1 MNERLI
7 KRFVPVILFMTALQ
21 GWTLSIPLFGSIL
34 GPSAASAG
42 VDPAEAATVFL
53 SGYALSF
60 AGWGVLL
67 HRRRRTI
74 GQLLPALTS
83 GCLVLCA
90 ALSLSLLVLDGFAWP
105 AVFGAMGLFAS
116 LPSLSWLYMLTR
128 CVPFAQIGL
137 ALGVNGMLVSFVRY
151 FFHIISD
158 RIPPQAGIAIVSALP
173 LVAVYILLRIRQ
185 ELAGEHAGWDADR
198 DSRQQ
203 PGHFGVNP
211 VPVIVF
217 IFVIFLLGGIMYQ
230 VVEPFMQEFGSHT
243 IYYQSIPYV
252 LAIPLAGWIIDR
264 RGFRLAMALGVVLL
278 GLAYTTFAFSTSFPA
293 AVAGNTLIQ
302 IGFAVLDVFVL
313 YALAAV
319 SSPDRRFLVTGIGL
333 GFYILSIRLGTE
345 LNALVVPYSNGNYIV
360 VYLTALFILLISVL
374 LIHWVSD
381 FEPREIEKRQRL
393 EKLGTYYEEKDA
405 ELREARQVQA
415 GMLRA
420 QWRLPPGIEA
430 AVMTESAKEVGGDFY
445 DLIPLEGR
453 RALFAVGDVTGKGL
467 AAALVM
473 SKMIGLLRSE
483 AYYGHS
489 LTEIVEH
496 MNRMLL
502 REPEEM
508 AMVTLGL
515 ALVDRESSSVTYVSA
530 GHVAPYIVRGGL
542 AEALDTHSLPLGIDE
557 VLRPWSGKV
566 VMEPGDLFVMY
577 TDGVL
582 DLENG
587 GGERFGLDRFEQLL
601 SEAGEGGD
609 PELALKRIVDA
620 FNRFGAV
627 TDDTTLLLIR
637 MNGKSAGTDG
647 G

>member
-1 MNERLI
+1 MMAWRI
-7 KRFVPVILFMTALQ
+7 KRFVPVIMFMTALQ

-42 VDPAEAATVFL
+42 ADPAEAATAFL

-67 HRRRRTI
+67 HLLRRKVGR
-74 GQLLPALTS
+74 LLPALIG

-90 ALSLSLLVLDGFAWP
+90 ALSYSLLVLDGSVWP

-116 LPSLSWLYMLTR
+116 LPSLGWLYMLTGS
-128 CVPFAQIGL
+128 VPFARIGL

-151 FFHIISD
+151 FFHILSD
-158 RIPPQAGIAIVSALP
+158 QIPPQAGLAIVSALP
-173 LVAVYILLRIRQ
+173 LIAGYILVRMHR
-185 ELAGEHAGWDADR
+185 ELAGMQAGPNEER
-198 DSRQQ
+198 DGLQQ
-203 PGHFGVNP
+203 TRHSGVNP

-217 IFVIFLLGGIMYQ
+217 IFVVFLLGGIMYQ
-230 VVEPFMQEFGSHT
+230 VVEPFLQEFGSHT
-243 IYYQSIPYV
+243 IYYQTIPYV

-293 AVAGNTLIQ
+293 AVTGNTLIQ

-333 GFYILSIRLGTE
+333 GVYILSIRLGTE
-345 LNALVVPYSNGNYIV
+345 LNALVVPYSNGNYLV

-405 ELREARQVQA
+405 ELREARQVQS

-445 DLIPLEGR
+445 DLIPLDGR

-489 LTEIVEH
+489 LTQIVDH

-515 ALVDRESSSVTYVSA
+515 ALVDRDSASVTYVSA
-530 GHVAPYIVRGGL
+530 GHMAPYIVRGKSV
-542 AEALDTHSLPLGIDE
+542 EALDTHSLPLGIDE
-557 VLRPWSGKV
+557 GLRPWSGKV
-566 VMEPGDLFVMY
+566 AMEPGDLFVMY

-587 GGERFGLDRFEQLL
+587 EGERFGLDRFEQLL
-601 SEAGEGGD
+601 RQAGEGGD
-609 PELALKRIVDA
+609 PDLALKRIVNA

-637 MNGKSAGTDG
+637 MKDKGMEGE
-647 G
+647 